1 MSIFK
6 IFAISCAIFLIF
18 GAAIVHSDEMVK
30 TVPQIIKEAKSQIPE
45 VTVVE
50 LKNDLDAGKEFV
62 FLDVRT
68 AEEFNAGHSP
78 KSVNSY
84 LFP

>member
-1 MSIFK
+1 MSISK
-6 IFAISCAIFLIF
+6 IITIFCAIFFIF
-18 GAAIVHSDEMVK
+18 GAAVIHSDEIVR
-30 TVPQIIKEAKSQIPE
+30 TVPQIIKEAKSQISE

-50 LKNDLDAGKEFV
+50 LKNDFDAGKEFV
-62 FLDVRT
+62 LLDVRT